1 MREKF
6 HFFAAENLELEYVTL
21 DFETANADHNSACEL
36 GITVVV
42 SGVIV
47 DSKGWLIQPNCYP
60 DFNIHH
66 VRVHGI
72 TAKMVEDS
80 PAFAEV
86 WSEVEPYLTGRLI
99 VAHNATF
106 DLSVLQKSLEA
117 SDLDVPELE
126 YFDSVELSK
135 KAWPELPKYGLK
147 TLCETFQIPL
157 QHHRAQNDAYATAQV
172 VIKALET
179 LQVEEVEDLRKVVS
193 TKILGR
199 PNLPKAKKKPY
210 KRKFSKGKSKSEK
223 KGENSQEK
231 SGT

>member
-1 MREKF
+1 MPEKF
-6 HFFAAENLELEYVTL
+6 HFFAAEIQTLEYVTL

-42 SGVIV
+42 AGVIV
-47 DSKGWLIQPNCYP
+47 ESKGWLIQPTCYP

-72 TAKMVEDS
+72 TAKMVEDAPS
-80 PAFAEV
+80 FAEV
-86 WSEVEPYLTGRLI
+86 WSEVEPFLKGRLI
-99 VAHNATF
+99 VAHNAPF
-106 DLSVLQKSLEA
+106 DLSVLHKSLEA
-117 SDLDVPELE
+117 SDLDIPKLE

-147 TLCETFQIPL
+147 TLCETFEIPL
-157 QHHRAQNDAYATAQV
+157 KHHRAQNDAYATAQV

-179 LQVEEVEDLRKVVS
+179 IQIEEVDDLRNIVT
-193 TKILGR
+193 TKILGQ
-199 PNLPKAKKKPY
+199 PNPSKVKKKPY
-210 KRKFSKGKSKSEK
+210 KPKFSKGKSKSEK